1 MSIYEEDCFMWRI
14 ILYLCPLFVFRVA
27 YRKYKE
33 FSSYETTY
41 LVAWCDKPYTLYF
54 SLCSITSPWPNHPA
68 QSKKKKQLWNRI
80 KITQSKH
87 RKNGGIQLQSEKD
100 KSYQPSCTISVSL
113 SLMGCILQ
121 PNLVS
126 VISLEVR
133 VFQWPLKESMHHLC
147 DSLFTFINLSQK

>member
-1 MSIYEEDCFMWRI
+1 MKLHTLLLDVINHIPYISPYVPS
-14 ILYLCPLFVFRVA
+14 PLRGP
-27 YRKYKE
+27 
-33 FSSYETTY
+33 TTQ
-41 LVAWCDKPYTLYF
+41 
-54 SLCSITSPWPNHPA
+54 PN
-68 QSKKKKQLWNRI
+68 QKKKQLWNRI

-87 RKNGGIQLQSEKD
+87 RKSGGIQLQSEKD